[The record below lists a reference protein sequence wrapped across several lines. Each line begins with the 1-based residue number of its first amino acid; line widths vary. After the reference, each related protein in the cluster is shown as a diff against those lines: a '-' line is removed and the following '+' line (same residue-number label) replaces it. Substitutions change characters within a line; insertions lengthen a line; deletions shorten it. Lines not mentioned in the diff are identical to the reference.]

1 MVHWLL
7 AACTPHEVP
16 FADTCDMLETPEKEK
31 SALAILGKPGKGN
44 NITQQ
49 SLIYMNHT
57 IPAKGA
63 GVLSV

>member
-1 MVHWLL
+1 M
-7 AACTPHEVP
+7 P